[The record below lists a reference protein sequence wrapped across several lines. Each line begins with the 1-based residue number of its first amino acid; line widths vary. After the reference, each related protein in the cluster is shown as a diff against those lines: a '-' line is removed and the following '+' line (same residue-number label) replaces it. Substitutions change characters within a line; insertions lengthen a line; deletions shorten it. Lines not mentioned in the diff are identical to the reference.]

1 MAVSLPPAGCWG
13 VLPSCHVAVDN
24 RLNAPHSSTEPR
36 EDVRFLPH
44 GAAEWRTTSNRSAT
58 AHLFV
63 GFLTGGARA
72 RPAIIK
78 MLTDTILE
86 EDFDKNGEAWYKS
99 RDLEHGRSRSTVW
112 SHPKPGFAAYRQ
124 QNNVTM
130 SCFARR
136 LCICLSVVVVFSKI
150 TQQTMNG
157 FWWKFQ
163 DSSAMTQW
171 TICGSRNI

>member
-1 MAVSLPPAGCWG
+1 MAVSLPPTGCWG
-13 VLPSCHVAVDN
+13 VLASCHVAVDN
-24 RLNAPHSSTEPR
+24 RLNAPYSSIELR
-36 EDVRFLPH
+36 EDVHFLAH

-63 GFLTGGARA
+63 GFLTGGALA

-112 SHPKPGFAAYRQ
+112 SHPKPSFVAYRQ

-130 SCFARR
+130 SCCHIEVMF
-136 LCICLSVVVVFSKI
+136 CPVFI
-150 TQQTMNG
+150 YLFVRFVLG
-157 FWWKFQ
+157 CFF
-163 DSSAMTQW
+163 
-171 TICGSRNI
+171 